1 MIYTIGYEGLS
12 IGQFVDILQAHAID
26 VLIDVRELP
35 LSRKQGFSKNS
46 LSLAVTNLDIQYIHM
61 RELGAPR
68 QIRHRLRATCDWI
81 EYCKSYQNV
90 LENQNEAL
98 INISNLSELHRV
110 CLMCFEEDYQTC
122 HRSLIT
128 SKMTSIGLIRKVN
141 HLNPKREKAALE
153 KLTV

>member
-1 MIYTIGYEGLS
+1 VIYTIGYEGLS
-12 IGQFVDILQAHAID
+12 IGEFVDILQAHAIN

-46 LSLAVTNLDIQYIHM
+46 LSTAVTNLDIQYIHM

-68 QIRHRLRATCDWI
+68 EVRHHLRETGNWI
-81 EYCKSYQNV
+81 EYCRGYQYV
-90 LENQNEAL
+90 LENQEEAL
-98 INISNLSELHRV
+98 KKISDLSKSLRV
-110 CLMCFEEDYQTC
+110 CLMCFEEDYQIC

-128 SKMTSIGLIRKVN
+128 NKMTSMGLIKNVN

-153 KLTV
+153 KLIA